1 MRRTPFE
8 EMDRLFDQMRR
19 SMWVFGDH
27 DGEPARGFDAGYRFG
42 GEANLSLE
50 SGEHGY
56 VVFADLPGFEKEE
69 IDLRFD
75 EGVLSI
81 HAVHEMTDERGPRSR
96 HVREEV
102 SVPGDV
108 LVEEIKAEYHNG
120 VLEVRLP
127 TETEPES
134 PSGHRIDID

>member
-1 MRRTPFE
+1 M
-8 EMDRLFDQMRR
+8 
-19 SMWVFGDH
+19 FGDH

-50 SGEHGY
+50 SDEHGY

-75 EGVLSI
+75 DGVLSI
-81 HAVHEMTDERGPRSR
+81 HATHEMTDERGARSR
-96 HVREEV
+96 RVSEELH
-102 SVPGDV
+102 VPGDV
-108 LVEEIKAEYHNG
+108 LVDDIEAEYHNG

-134 PSGHRIDID
+134 SSGHRIDID

>member
-1 MRRTPFE
+1 
-8 EMDRLFDQMRR
+8 
-19 SMWVFGDH
+19 MWMFGDH
-27 DGEPARGFDAGYRFG
+27 DGESARGFDAGYRFG

-50 SGEHGY
+50 SDEHGY

-81 HAVHEMTDERGPRSR
+81 HAVHEMTDERGARSR
-96 HVREEV
+96 RVHEEL

-108 LVEEIKAEYHNG
+108 LVDEIEAEYHNG
-120 VLEVRLP
+120 VLEVRIP

-134 PSGHRIDID
+134 SSGHQIDID